1 MELTSNYFMAQGQA
15 AAKPSSVTASRNSNA
30 YADASS
36 LPEDDNY
43 DATLIDKSDQV
54 PAFESLLNQTSNPEP
69 DENTAVTNNYPPVDA
84 NNPALMASMPAPLL
98 ALVSLIQNP
107 VAQNIISPEIPD
119 AASDLN
125 PAQPSKSGSAIHFSE
140 LGKLAD
146 AGKASSEIRSSD
158 PLTNLLTIATQAEP
172 SSGLLAVAGNAEP
185 IAPQSAPL
193 GVDETLL
200 QTGMDRSGN
209 ALPGAATAA
218 AASRLPE
225 MILPETVMDK
235 VIALSAAPAD
245 TAENTATLNNSFEV
259 NKPAGKKNSESILHQ
274 LSSNTGN
281 PISVTQTSDRADNLK
296 KPEQVIVS
304 ASGALLIPQPVNES
318 PAPLSLQTGGTAEDG
333 KKPQPAN
340 TVPLDV
346 SGNQQSM
353 NPPPSQAT
361 PQAVPLMPANP
372 APEIKPVEDQGLA
385 TAAKSE
391 RQNDNSV
398 IKPSYNANTDK
409 TGDAPAA
416 TANAPQNSGVGAQ
429 AQPMDTQSFVQTLSR
444 SSDAQPLAAPDGA
457 AQDTSDVALT
467 AQTGNVI
474 YLDKAET
481 AKQSSVP
488 AAAARPE
495 TPQQHAS
502 PPVRDIA
509 LHMSQHADNG
519 INRFQLRL
527 DPPELGRVEVRMEI
541 SAEGKLSAV
550 IAVERPETLDLLQ
563 RDGRAL
569 ERSLLEA
576 GLKTDGNSL
585 SFSLKGGRH
594 DNPQSDGAGGA
605 AGMPENTA
613 LNEWDE
619 SLTPINARFANR
631 AVNIRI

>member
-15 AAKPSSVTASRNSNA
+15 AAKPSSVTALRNNNA

-36 LPEDDNY
+36 LPEDDNFN
-43 DATLIDKSDQV
+43 ASLIDKSDQV

-69 DENTAVTNNYPPVDA
+69 DENIAVTNNYPPVDA
-84 NNPALMASMPAPLL
+84 NNPALMAPMPAPLL

-107 VAQNIISPEIPD
+107 AAQNIISPEIPD
-119 AASDLN
+119 SASDLN
-125 PAQPSKSGSAIHFSE
+125 LTQPPKSGSAINFSE

-185 IAPQSAPL
+185 IALQSVSL
-193 GVDETLL
+193 GVDETLS
-200 QTGMDRSGN
+200 QTSMDRSGN

-218 AASRLPE
+218 ASQLPA
-225 MILPETVMDK
+225 MIFPETVMDK
-235 VIALSAAPAD
+235 VIALSAAPANA
-245 TAENTATLNNSFEV
+245 AENTVTLNNPFEV
-259 NKPAGKKNSESILHQ
+259 DKPAGKKNSGSILHQ
-274 LSSNTGN
+274 LSSNTEN
-281 PISVTQTSDRADNLK
+281 PIPVTQTSDQADNLK

-318 PAPLSLQTGGTAEDG
+318 PAPLSLQTGGAAEDG
-333 KKPQPAN
+333 KNPQLAN

-353 NPPPSQAT
+353 HPSPSQAT
-361 PQAVPLMPANP
+361 PQGAPLMPANP
-372 APEIKPVEDQGLA
+372 VPEIKPVQNQGLA
-385 TAAKSE
+385 ATAKSE
-391 RQNDNSV
+391 RQNDNSAN
-398 IKPSYNANTDK
+398 KPSYIANTDK

-416 TANAPQNSGVGAQ
+416 TANAPQNSGFGAQ

-444 SSDAQPLAAPDGA
+444 NSDAQALAAPDGA
-457 AQDTSDVALT
+457 AKDTSDGALT

-481 AKQSSVP
+481 AKHSGVP

-619 SLTPINARFANR
+619 SLTPVNARFANR